1 MNNELRTVSV
11 FVTASLVFFADWLS
25 KYYIKRNLSPGESI
39 SIIKNIFYLTYLKNR
54 GIIFG
59 LLFPPTISI
68 VVVSGIIIAVLLF
81 LSGKISVKNQWQKI
95 SLGLLWGGLLANFF
109 DRLWN
114 GNVVDFL
121 SFRFWPVFNLADI
134 SMCIGAVLLFIEV
147 VRSNYLSR

>member
-1 MNNELRTVSV
+1 MSAL
-11 FVTASLVFFADWLS
+11 VTASLVFFADYLS
-25 KYYIKRNLSPGESI
+25 KLYVKRNLPAGESI
-39 SIIKNIFYLTYLKNR
+39 SIIKNIFYLTYLENR

-59 LLFPPTISI
+59 LFFPPTISI

-95 SLGLLWGGLLANFF
+95 SLGLLGGGLLANFF

-121 SFRFWPVFNLADI
+121 NFRFWPVFNLADI
-134 SMCIGAVLLFIEV
+134 TITIGAILLFIEV
-147 VRSNYLSR
+147 VRSNHLSR